1 MKKIAELNINK
12 TLRSKYEKFRKRLA
26 VRSIVID
33 NDKKIALA
41 YVSSHDYYKIP
52 GGGVDEGEDI
62 MQALHRECLE
72 ESGVQIKD
80 IRELGYIIDI
90 NSIWALIQESYCY
103 ISRVDG
109 VKKEPKFTKKER
121 SKGFE
126 LHWVPIEKVMQI
138 MESAQPKRDTEK
150 HLKQRDL
157 LFVKAFLKEYN
168 YDLY

>member
-33 NDKKIALA
+33 GDKNIALA

-52 GGGVDEGEDI
+52 GGGVDEGEDVLE
-62 MQALHRECLE
+62 ALHRECLE
-72 ESGVQIKD
+72 ESGVHIKE
-80 IRELGYIIDI
+80 IKELGYIIDI

-103 ISRVDG
+103 ISVVDG
-109 VKKEPKFTKKER
+109 QKKPPKFTKKER
-121 SKGFE
+121 QKGFE
-126 LHWVPIEKVMQI
+126 LHWVPLKKVI
-138 MESAQPKRDTEK
+138 HVMESARPKRDTEK

-157 LFVKAFLKEYN
+157 LFVKAFLKKNEYN
-168 YDLY
+168 I